1 MRGSREVLPR
11 TGGRAEHRRGERAGE
26 RTGVPFPAQRQGA
39 DTRERRGGHPQGQI
53 GRSIGGSIENLITMR
68 ILILNKIVLEYVH
81 SLSIADKTETKGFCN
96 SITQLLQDSRKVEL
110 GYSRNKRITQS
121 IKSEE
126 YRFENRGLEE

>member
-68 ILILNKIVLEYVH
+68 ILILNKIVLEYVFFVH
-81 SLSIADKTETKGFCN
+81 RG
-96 SITQLLQDSRKVEL
+96 QD
-110 GYSRNKRITQS
+110 GNKRFLQQYYSVVTRF
-121 IKSEE
+121 SEGST
-126 YRFENRGLEE
+126 RILKK